1 MLAVFALATPAIAQT
16 KGQQIKPKV
25 DTEKLWRIEASG
37 ISGWGAASMAQR
49 VSSVLKKHK
58 NIKKLVF
65 DTTGV
70 GYFELK
76 NKKSTPEIADLNMW
90 LEKKNVKR
98 VKIKKL
104 KEVDVETAA
113 IVYECSI
120 SGLGWGATAVE
131 TRDVLS
137 KLPGVIRVHPNGIN
151 GKALVFVKDKKAV
164 TKEAIAEA
172 MMGTKKLRL
181 RKMKKAGA

>member
-1 MLAVFALATPAIAQT
+1 
-16 KGQQIKPKV
+16 
-25 DTEKLWRIEASG
+25 
-37 ISGWGAASMAQR
+37 MAQR

-120 SGLGWGATAVE
+120 SGLG
-131 TRDVLS
+131 
-137 KLPGVIRVHPNGIN
+137 
-151 GKALVFVKDKKAV
+151 
-164 TKEAIAEA
+164 
-172 MMGTKKLRL
+172 
-181 RKMKKAGA
+181 